1 MTADAGIGRRLARW
15 LRGSASGAAAH
26 RIAED
31 AVVLLEDRIMLDAEA
46 QVTIDGPATV
56 PLGGSFTVNLTF
68 DNVPDGDSG
77 SQVGYGPYIDLY
89 IPTTGRDGGSGGPN
103 DGIQFGSATY
113 LGAPVQSTLLT
124 FDINGQAVHPF
135 ARDAAGNLRIVTGTP
150 GDTLAVLTLPFG
162 SFTPAQTPATV
173 TVNLSLSPL
182 ADYDPAHVTGQ
193 LQLRAQG
200 GFWLGRD
207 PLDNPTVDAP
217 VLQDPPVSLAV
228 SPSIFALS
236 KISDAPEGE
245 TATGPNFL
253 RTYTIDLDIPT
264 GQTVDTVRIEDFLP
278 RNIVFL
284 ESSVTLGS
292 GTLVDAP
299 ATGVAVD
306 PADNRLAYDFGRVT
320 GVAGVDAR
328 ITVSFFVNDIE
339 GGGSTPVID
348 PVTGQP
354 SQTVND
360 VRATGL
366 FLPVDGR
373 DPVTIISEDQTPT
386 DNLIVNRAIAIQK
399 ASSIIDNNAPGLS
412 AGDGVIYT
420 LRLQLSDYFTLGD
433 LQLSDLLSD
442 GQRVD
447 TSFLPV
453 FSITER
459 GTATGALAFSGLT
472 TGGSEF
478 TGGAFTTAF
487 NGTTGQT
494 AITINLSQ
502 ELISRGLLGGD
513 GVLAGGRTQP
523 GDALALTGATTLTI
537 TFRALVQP
545 EFVSPQAFGQT
556 VSQGDR
562 VGNQVA
568 VSATVRDNATG
579 ISTGSTI
586 TDNGSASLVVQAGRV
601 NAKDVVAVNGNAPVL
616 VDGRP
621 LITQGDTITFR
632 ITYSL
637 PNSSVEQFRLVD
649 FLPLPVLQAGGL
661 TKSTDPAGTIP
672 LAGQWNYGTAD
683 SFNGLPNAP
692 TPVVTADAAAN
703 SISFDYGSYSL
714 QLQPGNPPPASS
726 QVQILFTLAVSDVP
740 FADKLQLTNLVTA
753 SEAGSQGV
761 TISTSVLGQFQL
773 SQPALTITKGVV
785 DYLGSG
791 TPIFDGSRSPPGV
804 SFTGAAGS
812 TGPAAFTG
820 QVTDAGLGLG
830 AINANLRGADAGD
843 KVTFAIVINNNG
855 TGRNGAFDVQFRDTL
870 PAGFG
875 IPTDATALNLKVTT
889 GNGTPVPFTLIGTGL
904 FNGGIR
910 LTDGPDTGAIAPDTD
925 GSATTGT
932 STSDI
937 IVITYDLVALETVQ
951 PRQTW
956 TNTATLFAFAAR
968 PGGTDFLTTDLVDTA
983 TVTTRDPAI
992 TKAVIASSQPF
1003 TSGNTLAIGE
1013 TVTFRVTVTLPEGS
1027 VNTLRL
1033 SDILPDT
1040 TASIL
1045 TPVSATLVSVGSGIS
1060 GAGIPPIG
1068 ASGTLAGQT
1077 FTFDFGNV
1085 VNASDNVAGNDSIV
1099 FDVVA
1104 LAIDDPRN
1112 ARSDTATN
1120 TGRVDWVTTLEN
1132 LSTVAG
1138 SLTATAPVRFA
1149 TPDLTLAKSVTPTLA
1164 DGGDTVSY
1172 RLVIANPA
1180 AAFATTAFGLNLIDS
1195 DLAALGFTQVIIAN
1209 VSASGAVN
1217 ATAVADAG
1225 GIVTVTADSLN
1236 AGGTITVTFS
1246 ARVSDTVITG
1256 SQLVNSARITDYA
1269 TLPGGDPNAR
1279 VITNEPPATATLS
1292 ITQPGTQK
1300 ILVSTSIGGDAN
1312 PQVQI
1317 GETATFDLIGT
1328 LPDGVT
1334 ESLVVQDILPTG
1346 AATLQFLSARLVSIG
1361 GNSTV
1366 GATTGGNISGS
1377 LIGVGAD
1384 GVLSTDLKT
1393 ATFTFGTLF
1402 NNAADANPEADR
1414 IVIRVTVLVPDV
1426 PENSAADDIV
1436 TNTARAIFSTGST
1449 TATSSLDI
1457 IEPDVRITKTG
1468 SPSPVVAGST
1478 VNYSFVLRNAG
1489 DGTAFDLT
1497 VADPLEP
1504 NLQLVPGS
1512 ISFSGVASGTAAS
1525 FADIQVPVLRPGE
1538 TLTVTYR
1545 ALVRDT
1551 AVFGTSIVNTASTSF
1566 DSLPGV
1572 ANVGRVPNPAPSSTV
1587 SLPVIGPVVVD
1598 KALINSSVNADTN
1611 PNVVIGEVLTYRIVA
1626 TLPNGTNDLSLTDQ
1640 LPAGLQYVAG
1650 SATFVSAFGG
1660 TTAPPGFAVSTSGQ
1674 QVRFDFGTLVNPPVV
1689 GGDDRV
1695 IVTLQALVRDVGPNF
1710 LGVSLTNPVSAITNL
1725 GTVSDPTPPVV
1736 TIIEPRL
1743 QIDKT
1748 ALVNGAL
1755 AGDAGDLVTFT
1766 LDVRHT
1772 GTSNAP
1778 ASDYNIADLLPA
1790 GLTLVGQP
1798 QLSGSGAAGAAIDS
1812 AAPAN
1817 SIRVTGAS
1825 LALGQTLTI
1834 SYQARIDDANL
1845 LPSSLTNTAAL
1856 GWDSLP
1862 GPGGRVASALDTA
1875 TISVTGPQ
1883 TFTKAITGTSDSLT
1897 GTAQFNPA
1905 VTDLV
1910 IGERADFELIATL
1923 PEGTFGPVRIT
1934 DTLLSGFGTLDLV
1947 PASVSVKIGGQAI
1960 AFTPTVTDTNGDGI
1974 GDRLLFDFG
1983 TLVLPGDND
1992 PTNNS
1997 IVIRYS
2003 AIAADV
2009 PSNQAGPGREQL
2021 LPATLDTPLGLRAA
2035 QVRTEIV
2042 EPQLVLDKTASAI
2055 TGVPGDIITYRLTLC
2070 HAGDSTAAA
2079 RDILLTDNLSTG
2091 NLVLVPGS
2099 LVIISGPGS
2108 VSGPGVTLS
2117 IPTLT
2122 LGQETVVEY
2131 RAIVGSVPP
2140 GSGVPNIARADFD
2153 SLEGPG
2159 GRPDVATDTFTF
2171 GVPNLDKLVTGTSL
2185 ADTGTAQFRPT
2196 LTDLAIGEILF
2207 YDLVITLPAGD
2218 TQVVVTDS
2226 LLALNG
2232 IGTLELVGT
2241 PTIALGTGVTA
2252 TNPAP
2257 SLVLTDSNYDGI
2269 ADRLAWDFGNVNFV
2283 AGGDNRIT
2291 ISVAARAVDVPGNTN
2306 GNLLVLPANLDY
2318 GFGNVV
2324 DVIGA
2329 DIVEPGLAIDKT
2341 VTPIVAEAGTLVGYQ
2356 VTLRNSGTGPAYDMA
2371 LTDVA
2376 ASGLLPEGP
2385 VTLLLNSVS
2394 TVFASANDVVV
2405 PRLLP
2410 GEVALVTYSARI
2422 ADSLLVGTVLP
2433 NTASSPSSSLPGA
2446 DPGQRTYAPVA
2457 DDAAVTLAPST
2468 PVMLVKA
2475 IPVPPTSDPNTG
2487 DAQLRPGITDLGIGE
2502 RATVELTA
2510 VLPRGTITNL
2520 VLTDQLT
2527 TPAAALGFDA
2537 GSVVATLGGTLL
2549 DPASYTVTL
2558 ADSNGDGLPDL
2569 VRFAFTSLTVP
2580 GSADPASFPLVIR
2593 YGVTALDIPANQGG
2607 DQLDLTATL
2616 AFDTANGT
2624 TTPITA
2630 SAGTDL
2636 VAPTLGIEKIVT
2648 PVIAEAGT
2656 LVGYQVTL
2664 RNSGSGPAYDMALTD
2679 IAASGLLPEGP
2690 VTLLLNSVSTV
2701 FASANDVVVPRL
2713 LPGEVALVT
2722 YSARI
2727 ADSLLV
2733 GTVLPNTA
2741 SSPSSSLPGADP
2753 GQRTYAPVAD
2763 DAAVTLAPST
2773 PVMLVKAIPVP
2784 PTSDPNTG
2792 DAQLRPGITDLGIGE
2807 RATVELTAVLP
2818 RGTIT
2823 NLVLTD
2829 QLTTPAAALGFDAG
2843 SVVATLGGTLL
2854 DPASYTVTLADS
2866 NGDGLPDLVRF
2877 AFTSLTVPG
2886 SADPASFPLVIRYG
2900 VTALDIPANQGGDQ
2914 LDLTAT
2920 LAFDTANGTTT
2931 PITASAGTDL
2941 VAPGLTLTKT
2951 AVKTVSDTGSF
2962 AGLRPPPAPLSG
2974 TAGDIFT
2981 YTLTVAHAPGSTG
2994 PAYDLALADLV
3005 PQGLSIMQGTLVSSL
3020 PGVTLATTPTG
3031 LTAGLPQLLP
3041 GEGFTISYQAR
3052 ITDQTG
3058 YDTSLPNRAQLG
3070 WDALAGPGGRTGAAT
3085 AAAAVFLQGGG
3096 DILKTVIATS
3106 NPNSGSGAFEPDV
3119 TDLTIGEEV
3128 TTRLTAVLAEGTTRV
3143 IITDRLPAG
3152 PNGVL
3157 DLVSIG
3163 RPVLG
3168 ANVVALNPNPTPTL
3182 LDTDGDGR
3190 PDSFRFDFGQVSV
3203 LGDNVIDTRDT
3214 ISIDVTARVPNDPR
3228 NVSGNRL
3235 DAPVLLDFGTGT
3247 ATSSVPL
3254 DIVEPQLRVDKTAL
3268 TPDRFLGQTASYE
3281 IRVFHGP
3288 NSVVAADVTVIDTLA
3303 PGLTLV
3309 PGSLVVVSAPPGM
3322 PVTIDGTTV
3331 SIALLPLG
3339 TELVIRFDA
3348 TIDFSVDPTVPLS
3361 NTVTVSYN
3369 QVPGPGGRPA
3379 VTDDT
3384 ATITL
3389 LPGNTIRQEDRAGQ
3403 WLDERFVERLP
3414 RIDGIYS
3421 GTAQPGTRLMLTL
3434 VDAGGAPAGTAA
3446 VTADTGGNWIA
3457 LMPSARMTERSEWT
3471 DRTADSR
3478 LFGHLVTDFG
3488 EAEWDSDRNVRI
3500 GAFVADSAHR
3510 LQIDQLSTGHIRP
3523 DQLLSD
3529 APANK
3534 LRTYFAP
3541 AWRDELFIE
3550 KPLSVSRAFEDLAA
3564 AAVRRDLESAADPL
3578 GFAINAFN
3586 ADLLSAGSAVEG
3598 R

>member
-1 MTADAGIGRRLARW
+1 
-15 LRGSASGAAAH
+15 
-26 RIAED
+26 
-31 AVVLLEDRIMLDAEA
+31 
-46 QVTIDGPATV
+46 
-56 PLGGSFTVNLTF
+56 
-68 DNVPDGDSG
+68 
-77 SQVGYGPYIDLY
+77 
-89 IPTTGRDGGSGGPN
+89 
-103 DGIQFGSATY
+103 
-113 LGAPVQSTLLT
+113 
-124 FDINGQAVHPF
+124 
-135 ARDAAGNLRIVTGTP
+135 
-150 GDTLAVLTLPFG
+150 
-162 SFTPAQTPATV
+162 
-173 TVNLSLSPL
+173 
-182 ADYDPAHVTGQ
+182 
-193 LQLRAQG
+193 
-200 GFWLGRD
+200 
-207 PLDNPTVDAP
+207 
-217 VLQDPPVSLAV
+217 
-228 SPSIFALS
+228 
-236 KISDAPEGE
+236 
-245 TATGPNFL
+245 
-253 RTYTIDLDIPT
+253 
-264 GQTVDTVRIEDFLP
+264 
-278 RNIVFL
+278 
-284 ESSVTLGS
+284 
-292 GTLVDAP
+292 
-299 ATGVAVD
+299 
-306 PADNRLAYDFGRVT
+306 
-320 GVAGVDAR
+320 
-328 ITVSFFVNDIE
+328 
-339 GGGSTPVID
+339 
-348 PVTGQP
+348 
-354 SQTVND
+354 
-360 VRATGL
+360 
-366 FLPVDGR
+366 
-373 DPVTIISEDQTPT
+373 
-386 DNLIVNRAIAIQK
+386 
-399 ASSIIDNNAPGLS
+399 
-412 AGDGVIYT
+412 
-420 LRLQLSDYFTLGD
+420 
-433 LQLSDLLSD
+433 
-442 GQRVD
+442 
-447 TSFLPV
+447 
-453 FSITER
+453 
-459 GTATGALAFSGLT
+459 
-472 TGGSEF
+472 
-478 TGGAFTTAF
+478 
-487 NGTTGQT
+487 
-494 AITINLSQ
+494 
-502 ELISRGLLGGD
+502 
-513 GVLAGGRTQP
+513 
-523 GDALALTGATTLTI
+523 
-537 TFRALVQP
+537 
-545 EFVSPQAFGQT
+545 
-556 VSQGDR
+556 
-562 VGNQVA
+562 
-568 VSATVRDNATG
+568 
-579 ISTGSTI
+579 
-586 TDNGSASLVVQAGRV
+586 
-601 NAKDVVAVNGNAPVL
+601 
-616 VDGRP
+616 
-621 LITQGDTITFR
+621 
-632 ITYSL
+632 
-637 PNSSVEQFRLVD
+637 
-649 FLPLPVLQAGGL
+649 
-661 TKSTDPAGTIP
+661 
-672 LAGQWNYGTAD
+672 
-683 SFNGLPNAP
+683 
-692 TPVVTADAAAN
+692 
-703 SISFDYGSYSL
+703 
-714 QLQPGNPPPASS
+714 
-726 QVQILFTLAVSDVP
+726 
-740 FADKLQLTNLVTA
+740 
-753 SEAGSQGV
+753 
-761 TISTSVLGQFQL
+761 
-773 SQPALTITKGVV
+773 
-785 DYLGSG
+785 
-791 TPIFDGSRSPPGV
+791 V

-932 STSDI
+932 STNDI

-1040 TASIL
+1040 SDSIL

-1172 RLVIANPA
+1172 SLVIANPA

-1195 DLAALGFTQVIIAN
+1195 DLAALGFTQVIITN

-1426 PENSAADDIV
+1426 SENSAADDIV

-2099 LVIISGPGS
+2099 LVIISGPGT
-2108 VSGPGVTLS
+2108 VSGTGVSVS
-2117 IPTLT
+2117 IPTLA

-2257 SLVLTDSNYDGI
+2257 SLVLTDSNGDGI

-2329 DIVEPGLAIDKT
+2329 DIVEPGLGIEKI
-2341 VTPIVAEAGTLVGYQ
+2341 VTPVIAEAGTLVGYQ
-2356 VTLRNSGTGPAYDMA
+2356 VTLRNSGSGPAYDMA
-2371 LTDVA
+2371 LTDIA
-2376 ASGLLPEGP
+2376 ASGLVPEGP

-2422 ADSLLVGTVLP
+2422 ADSVLVGTVLP

-2510 VLPRGTITNL
+2510 VLPRGTVTNL

-2537 GSVVATLGGTLL
+2537 GSVAATLGGTLL

-2569 VRFAFTSLTVP
+2569 VRFALTSLTVP

-2630 SAGTDL
+2630 T
-2636 VAPTLGIEKIVT
+2636 
-2648 PVIAEAGT
+2648 
-2656 LVGYQVTL
+2656 
-2664 RNSGSGPAYDMALTD
+2664 
-2679 IAASGLLPEGP
+2679 
-2690 VTLLLNSVSTV
+2690 
-2701 FASANDVVVPRL
+2701 
-2713 LPGEVALVT
+2713 
-2722 YSARI
+2722 
-2727 ADSLLV
+2727 
-2733 GTVLPNTA
+2733 
-2741 SSPSSSLPGADP
+2741 
-2753 GQRTYAPVAD
+2753 
-2763 DAAVTLAPST
+2763 
-2773 PVMLVKAIPVP
+2773 
-2784 PTSDPNTG
+2784 
-2792 DAQLRPGITDLGIGE
+2792 
-2807 RATVELTAVLP
+2807 
-2818 RGTIT
+2818 
-2823 NLVLTD
+2823 
-2829 QLTTPAAALGFDAG
+2829 
-2843 SVVATLGGTLL
+2843 
-2854 DPASYTVTLADS
+2854 
-2866 NGDGLPDLVRF
+2866 
-2877 AFTSLTVPG
+2877 
-2886 SADPASFPLVIRYG
+2886 
-2900 VTALDIPANQGGDQ
+2900 
-2914 LDLTAT
+2914 
-2920 LAFDTANGTTT
+2920 
-2931 PITASAGTDL
+2931 AGTDL

-3005 PQGLSIMQGTLVSSL
+3005 PQGLSIVPGTLVSSL

-3247 ATSSVPL
+3247 ATFSVPL

-3309 PGSLVVVSAPPGM
+3309 PGSLVVVSAPLGM